1 MASEDLLLNDPD
13 MEQNDF
19 TFLSREEAFSRAV
32 KLSTVLIKS
41 LRDIQ
46 TNHPKDV
53 YYLFRT
59 VNREIPIRVH
69 STMFIPT
76 LQIMGTDSQISKW
89 MPLAENYHLLGTY
102 AQTELGHGTNVRGLE
117 TTATY
122 DPKSQEF
129 ILHSPTLTSIKWWP
143 GGLGKCS
150 THAVVMARLITR
162 GKDQGIHPFIV
173 QLRSLEDH
181 MPLKGIS
188 VGDIGPKMGYDTSDN
203 GFLQF
208 TNVHIPRDQMLM
220 RFSKV
225 SPVWHILV
233 YHHTLTKFCRLH
245 QMAHIVMT
253 LVLRN

>member
-1 MASEDLLLNDPD
+1 

-102 AQTELGHGTNVRGLE
+102 AQTELGHG
-117 TTATY
+117 
-122 DPKSQEF
+122 
-129 ILHSPTLTSIKWWP
+129 
-143 GGLGKCS
+143 
-150 THAVVMARLITR
+150 
-162 GKDQGIHPFIV
+162 
-173 QLRSLEDH
+173 
-181 MPLKGIS
+181 
-188 VGDIGPKMGYDTSDN
+188 
-203 GFLQF
+203 
-208 TNVHIPRDQMLM
+208 
-220 RFSKV
+220 V
-225 SPVWHILV
+225 SW
-233 YHHTLTKFCRLH
+233 K
-245 QMAHIVMT
+245 
-253 LVLRN
+253 